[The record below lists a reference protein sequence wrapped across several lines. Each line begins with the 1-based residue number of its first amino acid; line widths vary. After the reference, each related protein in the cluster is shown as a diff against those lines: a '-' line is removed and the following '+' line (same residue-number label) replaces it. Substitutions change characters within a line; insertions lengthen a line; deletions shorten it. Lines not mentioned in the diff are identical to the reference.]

1 MSTKTKIL
9 VLKMK
14 EIIYTVIFV
23 ILAVILII
31 LLVLI
36 FSGKSHKKSIEKSK
50 STYYPGVYE
59 ASIILSSHPVDIE
72 VVVDNEQ
79 IKSINMVNISDAV
92 TTMYPL
98 ISSSLES
105 VSKQVIEN
113 NSTDNIIFQDDNK
126 YTSIVLVNAIN
137 KALQKAIS

>member
-14 EIIYTVIFV
+14 EIIYTVVF
-23 ILAVILII
+23 AVMAIILIV

-36 FSGKSHKKSIEKSK
+36 FKGHSNKKHSQTNT
-50 STYYPGVYE
+50 STYNPGVYDV
-59 ASIILSSHPVDIE
+59 SIILSSNPVDIE
-72 VVVDNEQ
+72 VVVDSEQ
-79 IKSINMVNISDAV
+79 IKSIDIVNSSDVV

-98 ISSSLES
+98 ISTSLD
-105 VSKQVIEN
+105 KIEAQITEK
-113 NSTDNIIFQDDNK
+113 NSTENIDYDDENK

-137 KALQKAIS
+137 KALSKAKP